1 MEEVTGII
9 KNAVRFGSDN
19 LYCVVGNLYQ
29 DSKNRWYDGVEIRTS
44 QVVRE
49 EGNLIYTRNSV
60 YMVEWA

>member
-9 KNAVRFGSDN
+9 KNAVRWGSDDV
-19 LYCVVGNLYQ
+19 YCIVGTLYQ
-29 DSKNRWYDGVEIRTS
+29 DSKDRWWDGVQIRTS

-49 EGNLIYTRNSV
+49 EGNLIYTLNSV